1 MEKMSK
7 TQWGYKFRGA
17 LLDLQNALKSE
28 VAARSADRASERQWA
43 DSSATYSAQHIEGEI
58 AAIKARAGER
68 NNALYKRVLEL
79 IDALAAAVDQRYA
92 EGVDLS
98 DQALAT
104 ALNLIAL
111 AGPKISP
118 VELGKL
124 VEQFRGD
131 PAALRML
138 RAVFENHEHEAGIAL
153 VNGMLYSADDV
164 RRILQS
170 AAGLAFLNQQS
181 LNAFA
186 SYVSGF
192 AQKEGETF
200 PLDNAGMLDPEG
212 LEVAMWQA
220 AGLPQPD

>member
-1 MEKMSK
+1 MDKMNK

-17 LLDLQNALKSE
+17 LLDLQNVLKSE
-28 VAARSADRASERQWA
+28 VAARSADRASERKWA
-43 DSSATYSAQHIEGEI
+43 DSTATYSAQHIEGEI
-58 AAIKARAGER
+58 ATIKARATER
-68 NNALYKRVLEL
+68 NNTLYLRVVEL
-79 IDALAAAVDQRYA
+79 IDALAAAVDQRYSEA
-92 EGVDLS
+92 VDLG

-111 AGPKISP
+111 AGAKISP

-138 RAVFENHEHEAGIAL
+138 RAVFDNQGHEAGSVL
-153 VNGMLYSADDV
+153 VAGMLYSADDI
-164 RRILQS
+164 RRILTS
-170 AAGLAFLNQQS
+170 AAGLAFLNRQS

-186 SYVSGF
+186 SQVDKF
-192 AQKEGETF
+192 AQKEGLRF
-200 PLDNAGMLDPEG
+200 PLDDGEMLDPDGAQES
-212 LEVAMWQA
+212 MWQA